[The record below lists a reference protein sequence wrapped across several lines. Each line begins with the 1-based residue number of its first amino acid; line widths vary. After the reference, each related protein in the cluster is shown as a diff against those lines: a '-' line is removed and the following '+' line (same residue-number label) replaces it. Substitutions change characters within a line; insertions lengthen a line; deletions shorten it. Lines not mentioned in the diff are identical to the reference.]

1 MVGFFVKILLIE
13 DNSAIAKQISEFLS
27 GNQWQLD
34 FAPTA
39 RLGISLALEHIYDVI
54 LLDLN
59 LPDGDGLDVCA
70 EIKSRSNVIPP
81 VLMLTARDSFEDKAA
96 GFYRGADDYL
106 TKPFDL
112 RELVLRCEALARRQ
126 VLHQPKSLTLGQLK
140 LDTNSKTA
148 FYGGAKLA
156 LTGVGFHILA
166 VLVKAHPQPVSRSF
180 ISHQLWGDNPPESDA
195 LKSHIYA
202 LRKSLDKSIGIPVLK
217 TIMNVG
223 FQLELPQE
231 DFQPHD

>member
-1 MVGFFVKILLIE
+1 MKILLIE
-13 DNSAIAKQISEFLS
+13 DNPAIAKQIGEFLS
-27 GNQWQLD
+27 GVHWQLD
-34 FAPTA
+34 FAATA
-39 RLGISLALEHIYDVI
+39 SLGVSLALEHIYDVI
-54 LLDLN
+54 LLDLH

-70 EIKSRSNVIPP
+70 EIKNRAKVVPP

-126 VLHQPKSLTLGQLK
+126 LLHQPKSFKIGQLT
-140 LDTNSKTA
+140 LDTNSKVS
-148 FYGGAKLA
+148 FYRDVQLE
-156 LTGVGFHILA
+156 LTGVGFHILLLLA
-166 VLVKAHPQPVSRSF
+166 KAYPQPISRSF

-195 LKSHIYA
+195 LKSHIYV
-202 LRKSLDKSIGIPVLK
+202 LRKTLDKSIGMPVLK

-223 FQLELPQE
+223 FKLELPQK
-231 DFQPHD
+231 DFHQHD

>member
-1 MVGFFVKILLIE
+1 VKILLIE
-13 DNSAIAKQISEFLS
+13 DNSAIAKQIGEFLS
-27 GNQWQLD
+27 SIQWHLD
-34 FAPTA
+34 FASTA
-39 RLGISLALEHIYDVI
+39 RLGVSLALEHIYDVI

-59 LPDGDGLDVCA
+59 LPDGDGLDICA
-70 EIKSRSNVIPP
+70 EIKSRSNVTPP
-81 VLMLTARDSFEDKAA
+81 VLILTARDSFEDKAA

-126 VLHQPKSLTLGQLK
+126 LLHQPKSLRLDQLT
-140 LDTNSKTA
+140 LDTNSKIA
-148 FYGGAKLA
+148 FYSGMQLE

-166 VLVKAHPQPVSRSF
+166 LLVKAYPQPVSRSF

-202 LRKSLDKSIGIPVLK
+202 LRKSLDNTIGIPVLK

-223 FQLELPQE
+223 FKLELPQK
-231 DFQPHD
+231 DFLQDD